1 MDARYIMDYTAFELM
16 TEDIRH
22 TTVEKH
28 AEEWQLTAE
37 QVETLKKRLLEEENR
52 VYKYW
57 LSNLP
62 HFACFEPDD
71 EEDDE
76 EELHL
81 FYDWDASDDNRLGA
95 DALTTIAR
103 DLIESVGHANR
114 MLTEGVFP
122 ALADY
127 TDELAIVIRDF
138 NERAYDYYKVKRVE
152 TGAENAVE
160 DSLFYA
166 GWRPSLS
173 EANGLFEQFPSGFHE
188 LHDLMDGLRTEYIDW
203 MEERVAEMED
213 AIDDLDEDEPDYD
226 EQRKALADKCVSVI
240 ASDMVFN
247 AGLGFPQYLY
257 EVEDYKDALSTEYGV
272 DIYGRVLQALREWAG
287 VEEE

>member
-37 QVETLKKRLLEEENR
+37 QVETLKKRLLEEENW

-62 HFACFEPDD
+62 HFAVFEPDD
-71 EEDDE
+71 EEDD

-103 DLIESVGHANR
+103 DLIERVGHANR
-114 MLTEGVFP
+114 MVTEGVFP

-127 TDELAIVIRDF
+127 TEELEILIRDF
-138 NERAYDYYKVKRVE
+138 DERAYSYDRVKRVE
-152 TGAENAVE
+152 TGMDGAAE
-160 DSLFYA
+160 DSLFSA

-173 EANGLFEQFPSGFHE
+173 EVSDLFEQFPESLDE
-188 LHDLMDGLRTEYIDW
+188 LHDLMGGLRSEYIDW
-203 MEERVAEMED
+203 MEERIAEMED

-226 EQRKALADKCVSVI
+226 EQREALADECAADI
-240 ASDMVFN
+240 ANDMICE
-247 AGLGFPQYLY
+247 AGLGEPRYLY
-257 EVEDYKDALSTEYGV
+257 EVEDYERALSTEYGV
-272 DIYGRVLQALREWAG
+272 DVYGRVLSILRKQAG
-287 VEEE
+287 VDEA

>member
-37 QVETLKKRLLEEENR
+37 QVETLKKRLLEEENW

-62 HFACFEPDD
+62 HFAVFEPDD
-71 EEDDE
+71 EEDD

-81 FYDWDASDDNRLGA
+81 FYDWDASDDNHLGA

-103 DLIESVGHANR
+103 DLIERVGHANR
-114 MLTEGVFP
+114 MVTEGVFP

-127 TDELAIVIRDF
+127 TEELEILIRDF
-138 NERAYDYYKVKRVE
+138 DERAYSYDRVKRVE
-152 TGAENAVE
+152 TGMDGAAE
-160 DSLFYA
+160 DSLFSA

-173 EANGLFEQFPSGFHE
+173 EVSDLFEQFPESLDE
-188 LHDLMDGLRTEYIDW
+188 LHDLMGGLRSEYIDW
-203 MEERVAEMED
+203 MEERIAEMED

-226 EQRKALADKCVSVI
+226 EQREALADECAADI
-240 ASDMVFN
+240 ANDMICE
-247 AGLGFPQYLY
+247 AGLGEPRYLY
-257 EVEDYKDALSTEYGV
+257 EVEDYERALSTEYGV
-272 DIYGRVLQALREWAG
+272 DVYGRVLSILRKQAG
-287 VEEE
+287 VDEA

>member
-22 TTVEKH
+22 TTVEQH

-57 LSNLP
+57 LHFLP

-71 EEDDE
+71 EEDD

-103 DLIESVGHANR
+103 DLIERVGHAKQ

-127 TDELAIVIRDF
+127 TDELTILIRDF
-138 NERAYDYYKVKRVE
+138 NERACEYYAVKRVYP
-152 TGAENAVE
+152 GAENEAE
-160 DSLFYA
+160 GSLFAA
-166 GWRPSLS
+166 GWRPSLMDAS
-173 EANGLFEQFPSGFHE
+173 GLFEQFPSGFHE
-188 LHDLMDGLRTEYIDW
+188 LHDLMGGLGSEYIDW
-203 MEERVAEMED
+203 MEEKVAEMED
-213 AIDDLDEDEPDYD
+213 AIDDLDEDAPDYD
-226 EQRKALADKCVSVI
+226 EQKEALADKCVSVI
-240 ASDMVFN
+240 ASDMAFN
-247 AGLGFPQYLY
+247 AGICAPQYLY

-272 DIYGRVLQALREWAG
+272 DIYGEVLQALREEAG
-287 VEEE
+287 VAEA

>member
-16 TEDIRH
+16 YEDIRH

-37 QVETLKKRLLEEENR
+37 QAETLKKRLLDEENR
-52 VYKYW
+52 VYEYW
-57 LSNLP
+57 LDNLP
-62 HFACFEPDD
+62 HFAVFEPDD
-71 EEDDE
+71 EEDD

-103 DLIESVGHANR
+103 DLIERVGHATR
-114 MLTEGVFP
+114 MVTEGVFP

-127 TDELAIVIRDF
+127 ADELTILIRDF
-138 NERAYDYYKVKRVE
+138 NERAYDYDKVKRVE
-152 TGAENAVE
+152 TGAEDAVE

-188 LHDLMDGLRTEYIDW
+188 LHDLMDGLRSEYIDW
-203 MEERVAEMED
+203 MEGKVAEMED
-213 AIDDLDEDEPDYD
+213 AIDDLDEDAPDYD
-226 EQRKALADKCVSVI
+226 EQREALADKCVSVI

-247 AGLGFPQYLY
+247 AGMREPQYLY
-257 EVEDYKDALSTEYGV
+257 QVEDYEDALSTEYGV
-272 DIYGRVLQALREWAG
+272 DVYGRVLRILREQAG

>member
-16 TEDIRH
+16 YEGIKH

-37 QVETLKKRLLEEENR
+37 QVETLKARLLEEENR
-52 VYKYW
+52 VYEYW
-57 LSNLP
+57 LGNLP

-71 EEDDE
+71 

-103 DLIESVGHANR
+103 DLIERVGSAEQ
-114 MLTEGVFP
+114 MLAEGVFP

-127 TDELAIVIRDF
+127 TEELEILIRDF
-138 NERAYDYYKVKRVE
+138 DERAYSYDRVKRVE
-152 TGAENAVE
+152 TGMDGAAE
-160 DSLFYA
+160 DSLFSA

-173 EANGLFEQFPSGFHE
+173 EVSDLFEQFPESLDE
-188 LHDLMDGLRTEYIDW
+188 LHDLMGGLRSEYIDW
-203 MEERVAEMED
+203 MEERIAEMED

-226 EQRKALADKCVSVI
+226 EQREALADECAADI
-240 ASDMVFN
+240 ANDMICE
-247 AGLGFPQYLY
+247 AGLGEPRYLY
-257 EVEDYKDALSTEYGV
+257 EVEDYERALSTEYGV
-272 DIYGRVLQALREWAG
+272 DVYGRVLSILRKQAG
-287 VEEE
+287 VDEA

>member
-1 MDARYIMDYTAFELM
+1 MDARYITDYSAFELM
-16 TEDIRH
+16 YEGIRH

-37 QVETLKKRLLEEENR
+37 QVETLKERLLEEENR

-57 LSNLP
+57 LNNLP
-62 HFACFEPDD
+62 HFAVFEPDD

-76 EELHL
+76 DLHL

-114 MLTEGVFP
+114 MVTEGVFP

-127 TDELAIVIRDF
+127 ADELTILIRDF
-138 NERAYDYYKVKRVE
+138 DERAYSYDKVKRVE
-152 TGAENAVE
+152 TGMDGAAE
-160 DSLFYA
+160 DSLFSA

-173 EANGLFEQFPSGFHE
+173 EVSDLFEQFPESLDE
-188 LHDLMDGLRTEYIDW
+188 LHDLMGGLRSEYIDW
-203 MEERVAEMED
+203 MEERIDEMED
-213 AIDDLDEDEPDYD
+213 AIDELDEDAPGYD
-226 EQRKALADKCVSVI
+226 DQREALADECAAEI
-240 ASDMVFN
+240 ADDMVRE
-247 AGLGFPQYLY
+247 AGLGEPQYLY
-257 EVEDYKDALSTEYGV
+257 EVEDYERALSTEYGV
-272 DIYGRVLQALREWAG
+272 DVYGRVLRIMREQAG
-287 VEEE
+287 VAEA

>member
-37 QVETLKKRLLEEENR
+37 QVETLKARLLEEENR
-52 VYKYW
+52 VYEYW
-57 LSNLP
+57 LGNLP

-71 EEDDE
+71 

-103 DLIESVGHANR
+103 DLIERVGSAEQ
-114 MLTEGVFP
+114 MLAEGVFP

-127 TDELAIVIRDF
+127 TDELTILIRDF
-138 NERAYDYYKVKRVE
+138 NERAYDYDKVKRTE
-152 TGAENAVE
+152 TGPENAAE
-160 DSLFYA
+160 ASLFAA
-166 GWRPSLS
+166 GWRPSPLTAS
-173 EANGLFEQFPSGFHE
+173 NLLEQFPESFDE
-188 LHDLMDGLRTEYIDW
+188 LYDLMGGLRSEYIDW
-203 MEERVAEMED
+203 MEERIAEMED
-213 AIDDLDEDEPDYD
+213 AIDELDEDADDYD
-226 EQRKALADKCVSVI
+226 EQREALADECAADI
-240 ASDMVFN
+240 TYDMIYE
-247 AGLGFPQYLY
+247 ACLGEPQYLY
-257 EVEDYKDALSTEYGV
+257 EVEDYEEALSTEYGV
-272 DIYGRVLQALREWAG
+272 DVYGRVLRIMREEAG
-287 VEEE
+287 VAEA

>member
-16 TEDIRH
+16 YEGIKH

-37 QVETLKKRLLEEENR
+37 QVETLKARLLEEENC
-52 VYKYW
+52 VYEYW
-57 LSNLP
+57 LGNLP

-71 EEDDE
+71 

-103 DLIESVGHANR
+103 DLIERVGSAEQ
-114 MLTEGVFP
+114 MLAEGVFP

-127 TDELAIVIRDF
+127 TEELEILIRDF
-138 NERAYDYYKVKRVE
+138 DERAYSYDRVKRVE
-152 TGAENAVE
+152 TGMDGAAE
-160 DSLFYA
+160 DSLFSA

-173 EANGLFEQFPSGFHE
+173 EVSDLFEQFPESLDE
-188 LHDLMDGLRTEYIDW
+188 LHDLMGGLRSEYIDW
-203 MEERVAEMED
+203 MEERIAEMED

-226 EQRKALADKCVSVI
+226 EQREALADECAADI
-240 ASDMVFN
+240 ANDMICE
-247 AGLGFPQYLY
+247 AGLGEPRYLY
-257 EVEDYKDALSTEYGV
+257 EVEDYERALSTEYGV
-272 DIYGRVLQALREWAG
+272 DVYGRVLSILRKQAG
-287 VEEE
+287 VDEA